1 MMQECPRCGFLQPQD
16 RYCAYCGLDIESFLT
31 KPQPWY
37 RRLLLNTAI
46 QVGALGVTICITFGY
61 IYWQQ
66 KGLPSFSEV
75 LLRAQQQH
83 FLPEPATT
91 ATTEGTNTDDP
102 AFDQDF
108 DEDRNGLERVP
119 SSQREGVGHQDSS
132 SPLNSQEKGNPD
144 LPNQKAVRGEI
155 EKPKTSPPAKLFLRF
170 AEIPREFLA
179 QIFSESQII
188 QESQQVQAVRYST
201 NQSIEEILKK
211 NPRSVLLPGKKDT
224 AFLEGRLQMILGQ
237 IPPPGSNELLNFN
250 FGIQVSSLSP
260 LEMVLETE
268 GILFIKGASPEQT
281 VQLNLAGSYPISVGS
296 VLILTGFIP
305 HRPFNEKDL
314 GGFRETPLV
323 ILISPEFQAN
333 ESEFAILLQAK

>member
-1 MMQECPRCGFLQPQD
+1 MMQECPRCGFLQPRD

-37 RRLLLNTAI
+37 RRVLLNTAF
-46 QVGALGVTICITFGY
+46 QVGVLGITICSTFGY

-91 ATTEGTNTDDP
+91 ATTSATNTDDP

-108 DEDRNGLERVP
+108 DEDRNGWERVP
-119 SSQREGVGHQDSS
+119 SSQREEVGQESS
-132 SPLNSQEKGNPD
+132 SLINLQDTGNSTD
-144 LPNQKAVRGEI
+144 LPNEKAVGGEI

-188 QESQQVQAVRYST
+188 QESQQIQAVRHST
-201 NQSIEEILKK
+201 SQSIEEVLKK
-211 NPRSVLLPGKKDT
+211 NPRSILLPGKKD
-224 AFLEGRLQMILGQ
+224 AVFLEGRLQMILGQ
-237 IPPPGSNELLNFN
+237 TPPPGSNELLNFN
-250 FGIQVSSLSP
+250 FEIQVSSLSP

-268 GILFIKGASPEQT
+268 GTLFIKGTSPEQT
-281 VQLNLAGSYPISVGS
+281 VHLNLAGSYPISVGS
-296 VLILTGFIP
+296 ILILTGFIP